1 MSLFLFTFGMAKPT
15 DFQILLVVIKKDI
28 KNIFFVFF
36 VEYFCLYN
44 LMSNDEDKSA
54 ADSLTRCTWF
64 RIIVGAK
71 AIPP

>member
-1 MSLFLFTFGMAKPT
+1 MSLFLFAFGMTKLK

-54 ADSLTRCTWF
+54 ADSLTAYTTRW
-64 RIIVGAK
+64 
-71 AIPP
+71 